1 MKKLLIIMVLCY
13 AAFLG
18 AEGTLF
24 VGLEGSTPVTYQ
36 SNMEGFPEI
45 EWNTLFSM
53 DVSGAAATPDGR
65 IYLCEG
71 AFTTHLYQASLTLDP
86 QQLCTIANDMSA
98 LAYGRDTLWGY
109 SNYAT
114 PRGIYSIDTET
125 GATELALD
133 VGAYRFFALDY
144 NPVDDLFYGY
154 TEYGASGMY
163 SINIDTGEMIQL
175 AGSIPATNGQGR
187 GMAVGDNTVFLTAT
201 RGDDGIP
208 YFAYDI
214 AQGAGGEWVEFP
226 NPYPNYHSTGGAAW
240 IAAPDEIVIVQG
252 HVVGNDYP
260 EMGLPDCLVTLS
272 GNTNYETETDENGDF
287 IFEEVDF
294 NTNYDL
300 EISKDGYDLYSD
312 DIMAN
317 LDDLDLGTIILM
329 ETPYPAE
336 NVTAE
341 ETVQYEEVTVSWD
354 DPALR
359 ILESYSVYRFLEC
372 FNGNPELW
380 DLMIEDTFD
389 NEYVDDGWAELPA
402 NLWQY
407 AVIAHYTSGINS
419 EAALSNPIE
428 KIVTGTTEDN
438 ASPVQICTLKS
449 VYPNPFN
456 PEVTIAYQLSEA
468 ALVEIGIYDIR
479 GRLIKTLCKGNYAS
493 GEHQINWMGRDK
505 SDHIQPSSVYLVRI
519 SINGILNES
528 AKILLM
534 K

>member
-24 VGLEGSTPVTYQ
+24 VGLEGSSPVTYQ

-71 AFTTHLYQASLTLDP
+71 AFTTHLYEASLTINP
-86 QQLCTIANDMSA
+86 QQICTIANDMSA

-114 PRGIYSIDTET
+114 PLGIYSIDTET
-125 GATELALD
+125 GATELALG
-133 VGAYRFFALDY
+133 VAPYRFFALDY
-144 NPVDDLFYGY
+144 NPDDDLFYGY
-154 TEYGASGMY
+154 TEYGASGLY

-214 AQGAGGEWVEFP
+214 SQGAGGEWVEFP
-226 NPYPNYHSTGGAAW
+226 NPYPAYHSTGGAAW
-240 IAAPDEIVIVQG
+240 IAAPDENVIIQG
-252 HVVGNDYP
+252 HVVSSDFP
-260 EMGLPDCLVTLS
+260 ETGEPDCLVTLE
-272 GNTNYETETDENGDF
+272 GQTDYETETDENGDF
-287 IFEEVDF
+287 IFAEVAY
-294 NTNYDL
+294 NANYDL
-300 EISKDGYDLYSD
+300 EINKDGFDLYTD
-312 DIMAN
+312 DITVGIE
-317 LDDLDLGTIILM
+317 DIDLGTIILQ

-336 NVTAE
+336 NVTAI

-354 DPALR
+354 DPDLR
-359 ILESYSVYRFLEC
+359 MLEGYIVYRFLEC
-372 FNGNPELW
+372 FSGNPELW
-380 DLMIEDTFD
+380 DVLIEDTFD
-389 NEYVDDGWAELPA
+389 NEYIDTGWAELPA

-407 AVIAHYTSGINS
+407 AVIAHYTSGIYS
-419 EAALSNPIE
+419 EPAFSDPIE
-428 KIVTGTTEDN
+428 KIVTGSTEN
-438 ASPVQICTLKS
+438 NIPVQICEIQS
-449 VYPNPFN
+449 IYPNPFN
-456 PEVTIAYQLSEA
+456 PAVTIAYHIAEA
-468 ALVEIGIYDIR
+468 AYVEVNIYNLKGQLVKQLDSEEFQ
-479 GRLIKTLCKGNYAS
+479 S
-493 GEHQINWMGRDK
+493 GEHQINWLGVDQYGN
-505 SDHIQPSSVYLVRI
+505 IQPSGVYLVNI
-519 SINGILNES
+519 SINGIVNQT
-528 AKILLM
+528 AKVLLL

>member
-1 MKKLLIIMVLCY
+1 MKNLLIIMVLCC
-13 AAFLG
+13 AAFLS

-24 VGLEGSTPVTYQ
+24 VGLEGSTPVTFH

-45 EWNTLFSM
+45 EWNSLFSM

-71 AFTTHLYQASLTLDP
+71 AFTTHLYQASLILDP
-86 QQLCTIANDMSA
+86 QQLCTIASDMSA

-114 PRGIYSIDTET
+114 PRGIYSIDTNT

-133 VGAYRFFALDY
+133 VGTFRFFALDY
-144 NPVDDLFYGY
+144 NPADDLFYGY
-154 TEYGASGMY
+154 TEYGASGLY
-163 SINIDTGEMIQL
+163 SVNIDTGEMIQL
-175 AGSIPATNGQGR
+175 ASSIPATNGQGR

-214 AQGAGGEWVEFP
+214 AQGAGGEWVEFS
-226 NPYPNYHSTGGAAW
+226 NPYPTYHSTGGAAW
-240 IAAPDEIVIVQG
+240 IAAPDEIIIIQG
-252 HVVGNDYP
+252 HVVGNDFP
-260 EMGLPDCLVTLS
+260 ETGLPDCLVTLA
-272 GNTNYETETDENGDF
+272 GNTDYETETDENGDF
-287 IFEEVDF
+287 IFEEVDY
-294 NTNYDL
+294 NDNYDL
-300 EISKDGYDLYSD
+300 EISKDGFGLYSD
-312 DIMAN
+312 EIMVN
-317 LDDLDLGTIILM
+317 LDDIDLGTIILM
-329 ETPYPAE
+329 ETPYPVE
-336 NVTAE
+336 NVIAE

-354 DPALR
+354 APNLR
-359 ILESYSVYRFLEC
+359 MLEGYSVYRFLEC
-372 FNGNPELW
+372 FSGNPELW
-380 DLMIEDTFD
+380 DLMIEDTLE

-407 AVIAHYTSGINS
+407 AVIAHYSSGINS

-438 ASPVQICTLKS
+438 ASPVPICTLKS
-449 VYPNPFN
+449 IYPNPFN
-456 PEVTIAYQLSEA
+456 PETTISYQLSEA
-468 ALVEIGIYDIR
+468 AFVEIGIYDIK
-479 GRLIKTLCKGNYAS
+479 GRLIKTLCKSNYAS
-493 GEHQINWMGRDK
+493 GAHQINWQGRDK
-505 SDHIQPSSVYLVRI
+505 SGHIQPSGVYLVRI
-519 SINGILNES
+519 SVNGKLNKT